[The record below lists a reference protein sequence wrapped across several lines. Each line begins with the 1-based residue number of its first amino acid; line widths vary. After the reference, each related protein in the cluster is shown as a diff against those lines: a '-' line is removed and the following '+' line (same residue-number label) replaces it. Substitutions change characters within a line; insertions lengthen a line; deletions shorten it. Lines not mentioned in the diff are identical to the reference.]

1 MQEWKMQEWKMQ
13 EYTIAECKAEPILYS
28 DTVLSAS
35 LKLWWFL
42 FHFRIVE
49 AFLFYSDT
57 DSLLDTAFVM
67 WCKVVVNI
75 NYTGFKG
82 YLNADF

>member
-35 LKLWWFL
+35 LKLW
-42 FHFRIVE
+42 
-49 AFLFYSDT
+49 
-57 DSLLDTAFVM
+57 
-67 WCKVVVNI
+67 
-75 NYTGFKG
+75 
-82 YLNADF
+82 